1 MRPIGI
7 GEALKDW
14 RKIRGLS
21 QWDLADKSGV
31 GYASIARIETGR
43 QDPTVSMLT
52 RLAEALGIRLVD
64 LLTRPKASRQAHRDR
79 KRPARKRAGR

>member
-1 MRPIGI
+1 MKTIGI
-7 GEALKDW
+7 DEALRQW
-14 RKIRGLS
+14 RKVRGLS

-52 RLAEALGIRLVD
+52 RLAEALSVSVPELF
-64 LLTRPKASRQAHRDR
+64 TPPTTA
-79 KRPARKRAGR
+79 KRPARKRARGK

>member
-1 MRPIGI
+1 MQPILI
-7 GEALKDW
+7 GETLKRW

-52 RLAEALGIRLVD
+52 RLAEGLEIPLVD
-64 LLTRPKASRQAHRDR
+64 LLTGPKKPASK
-79 KRPARKRAGR
+79 KRRGK